1 MNYSQAEEISAM
13 NDEELVATYTLK
25 KSELEGLKTEFGYI
39 EMLITQRLE
48 ERGASVMRGEKFN
61 IESTQKIEYD
71 KNVLAFLREHFSAD
85 ELSFCYTPEHQ
96 KTVNVEE
103 SWNMTKTKALAKHG
117 DEIAG
122 IINDAR
128 MKVGRMRLHLK
139 ERKERRREHDF

>member
-61 IESTQKIEYD
+61 VESTQKIEYD
-71 KNVLAFLREHFSAD
+71 KNILALLREHFSAD
-85 ELSFCYTPEHQ
+85 ELGFCYTPEHQ
-96 KTVNVEE
+96 EVVNVEE
-103 SWNMTKTKALAKHG
+103 NWNMTKTKTLAKHG
-117 DEIAG
+117 ADIAG
-122 IINDAR
+122 IIDDAR

-139 ERKERRREHDF
+139 ERK